1 MIDEVLT
8 TPRANRLLAD
18 SEILG
23 DFGSFATQATRFI
36 LPRRKGIR
44 IQFPHSAKSEADQS
58 TARGETPKISFAL
71 GGLSYSGRSECWGS
85 TVWPNATALP
95 SPSRACVLP
104 RLKAAGRLQVPD
116 AAF

>member
-1 MIDEVLT
+1 
-8 TPRANRLLAD
+8 
-18 SEILG
+18 
-23 DFGSFATQATRFI
+23 
-36 LPRRKGIR
+36 RRKGLR
-44 IQFPHSAKSEADQS
+44 IQIPHSAKSEADQS

-116 AAF
+116 AAFGRRAIGPTVRAIWTRRVRPRDETQVIAG